1 MHAPI
6 AQTNPGAWC
15 QAHRDEIED
24 AVRRVIDSGWY
35 ILGREVTAFEAEFAA
50 FAGEAGTGG
59 LHAVGVANGTDALVL
74 ALEAVGIGPGAAV
87 VTVSHT
93 AVATVAA
100 IEMAGATPIL
110 VDVDEAHGLDPAALE
125 AALAAPPPG
134 TPPIRAI
141 VPVHLYGQPVD
152 LDAVMAIA
160 DRHGLTVVEDMAQ
173 AHGALWWDRPAGS
186 FGVAAS
192 YSFYPTKN
200 LGALGDGGALVT
212 RDAAIAER
220 ARSLRQYGWRERYI
234 SDVVGRNSRLDEL
247 QAAILRAGL
256 RHLSGWNDRR
266 RAIAAAY
273 DRGLAGLPVTLP
285 VRRPGATHVFHQ
297 YVVELDDRDAVADRL
312 RGHGVGTGVHY
323 PVPVHLQPA
332 YRDRTPLGTGGLART
347 ERLAGRVLSLPMHP
361 FLTDEEVERVIQA
374 MAAATSG

>member
-6 AQTNPGAWC
+6 PQTNPGAWG

-35 ILGREVTAFEAEFAA
+35 ILGREVTAFETEFAA
-50 FAGEAGTGG
+50 FAGETGTGG

-74 ALEAVGIGPGAAV
+74 ALEAVGVGPGDAV

-100 IEMAGATPIL
+100 VEMTGATPIL
-110 VDVDEAHGLDPAALE
+110 IDVDEAHGLDPAAL
-125 AALAAPPPG
+125 AAVLAAPPPG

-152 LDAVMAIA
+152 LDTVMAIA
-160 DRHGLTVVEDMAQ
+160 SRHGLTVVEDMAQ
-173 AHGALWWDRPAGS
+173 AHGALWRGRPAGS
-186 FGVAAS
+186 FGAAAS

-212 RDAAIAER
+212 GDAVIAER

-234 SDVVGRNSRLDEL
+234 SDMVGRNSRLDEL

-256 RHLSGWNDRR
+256 RHLPGWNDRR
-266 RAIAAAY
+266 RTIADAY
-273 DRGLAGLPVTLP
+273 DRGLAGLPITLP

-297 YVVELDDRDAVADRL
+297 YVVELDDRDTVAERL
-312 RGHGVGTGVHY
+312 RGHGIGTGVHY

-332 YRDRTPLGTGGLART
+332 YRDRTPLGAGGLGRT

-361 FLTDEEVERVIQA
+361 FLKDEQVERVIQA
-374 MAAATSG
+374 MTAATSG

>member
-6 AQTNPGAWC
+6 PQTNPGAWG

-35 ILGREVTAFEAEFAA
+35 ILGREVTAFETEFAA
-50 FAGEAGTGG
+50 FAGETGTGG

-74 ALEAVGIGPGAAV
+74 ALEAVGVGPGDAV

-100 IEMAGATPIL
+100 VEMTGATPIL
-110 VDVDEAHGLDPAALE
+110 IDVDEAHGLDPAAL
-125 AALAAPPPG
+125 AAVLAAPPPG

-152 LDAVMAIA
+152 LDTVMAIA
-160 DRHGLTVVEDMAQ
+160 SRHGLTVVEDMAQ
-173 AHGALWWDRPAGS
+173 AHGALWRGRPAGS
-186 FGVAAS
+186 FGAAAS

-212 RDAAIAER
+212 GDAVIAER

-234 SDVVGRNSRLDEL
+234 SDMVGRNSRLDEL

-256 RHLSGWNDRR
+256 RHLPGWNDRR
-266 RAIAAAY
+266 RTIADAY
-273 DRGLAGLPVTLP
+273 DRGLAGLPITLP

-297 YVVELDDRDAVADRL
+297 YVVELDDRDTVAERL
-312 RGHGVGTGVHY
+312 RGHGIGTGVHY

-332 YRDRTPLGTGGLART
+332 YRDRTPLGAGGLGRT
-347 ERLAGRVLSLPMHP
+347 ERLARRVLSLPMHP
-361 FLTDEEVERVIQA
+361 FLKDEQVERVIQA
-374 MAAATSG
+374 MTAATSG